1 VLDDGVLIAL
11 GSDPRDW
18 DTPDCGRVEQRIRDH
33 LGPQL
38 FFSKPNFTRSPAKL
52 LIFLHTVPFCSH
64 NTSLIFVLTLA

>member
-38 FFSKPNFTRSPAKL
+38 FFSKAQPERTKVA
-52 LIFLHTVPFCSH
+52 PFW
-64 NTSLIFVLTLA
+64 NG